1 MVKRELINGKEYQ
14 LMVKSIINGKEY
26 QLMVKSIN

>member
-1 MVKRELINGKEYQ
+1 MVKEYV
-14 LMVKSIINGKEY
+14 LMVKSIINGKVSINGKEY

>member
-1 MVKRELINGKEYQ
+1 MVKSIHEKGY
-14 LMVKSIINGKEY
+14 LMVKSVSINGKEY